1 MSTFRQSS
9 SGLAATLAVAGS
21 SVSFVSGDFSTP
33 LVPYVRLQVLDN
45 DVYVTYDGTT
55 PSSANGER
63 VSPGTGGYFL
73 RVDVLAMKFVQST
86 GAARVFAQPCDLI
99 SPGNP

>member
-9 SGLAATLAVAGS
+9 SGPAAIKSVGAS
-21 SVSFVSGDFSTP
+21 PVSFVAGDFSTP
-33 LVPYVRLQVLDN
+33 LVPYCRLQVLDN
-45 DVYVTYDGTT
+45 SVYVTYDGTT
-55 PSSANGER
+55 PSSSNGEL
-63 VSPGTGGYFL
+63 VTPGVGGYFL
-73 RVDVLAMKFVQST
+73 RMDVLAMKFIQAT